1 MNKETVDLSPFEK
14 TITYDDVRAYK
25 KDHKAYD
32 YLSWLLNFSIIV
44 LIIWALAVL
53 AITDIGQ
60 AAPILIFIG
69 ILIVSSATNRWWHL
83 RILKR
88 QVAFKQFAIR
98 NNFSYYDKTKPEEQG
113 GVFHRG
119 RDQNARGVVQG
130 SYKGH
135 PFWFG
140 NFYYTIRSGKYSRTI
155 RVGVLNVTLPRAV
168 PYVLLD
174 GRQNT
179 MDVARSVDTSQRLEL
194 EGDFN
199 THFTVYCPKD
209 YERDVL
215 YFLTPELMQALV
227 DMQDIFDAEIVGKEL
242 YFYTSKELLPNSD
255 MVKKLFALISTIGGE
270 VVENTK
276 RYQDWRADKSISTVA
291 PAGLALKMS
300 VWPAIFGTV
309 LIVMYILM
317 MIY

>member
-1 MNKETVDLSPFEK
+1 M
-14 TITYDDVRAYK
+14 
-25 KDHKAYD
+25 
-32 YLSWLLNFSIIV
+32 
-44 LIIWALAVL
+44 
-53 AITDIGQ
+53 
-60 AAPILIFIG
+60 PILIFIG
-69 ILIVSSATNRWWHL
+69 ILIVSSGANRWWHL

-88 QVAFKQFAIR
+88 RVAFKQFATS

-113 GVFHRG
+113 VVFHRG

-130 SYKGH
+130 SYQGH
-135 PFWFG
+135 PFWLG

-155 RVGVLNVTLPRAV
+155 RVGVINVTLPRAV
-168 PYVLLD
+168 PYVILD

-227 DMQDIFDAEIVGKEL
+227 DAQDIFDAEIVGKEL
-242 YFYTSKELLPNSD
+242 YFYTTKELLPSSD
-255 MVKKLFALISTIGGE
+255 MVAKLFGLISTIGGE
-270 VVENTK
+270 MVENTK
-276 RYQDWRADKSISTVA
+276 RYQDWRADKRLSTVA
-291 PAGLALKMS
+291 PAGLSLKMS
-300 VWPAIFGTV
+300 VWPAILGTG
-309 LIVMYILM
+309 LIVIYILM
-317 MIY
+317 LAYSN